1 MRATTLILVTM
12 LLAGCGAGGGPL
24 RPSAPA
30 LPPTATLATIPVGKP
45 PTYLAISPDGSRVFA
60 ASTNGQLAIIA
71 TATNAVTT
79 TAAIAPY
86 TTGLAVTPDGTRVL
100 SVGIRAVS
108 LVVVDAASGSVLK
121 PVPLI
126 VEIHPGGFGR
136 LAVTPDGR
144 SAWVGNQ
151 PKEYLA
157 IAPLGGGTA
166 AETLLDMRPNDVT
179 FAPDGRSIYLTGCRD
194 FCSNGTVEQMDVASR
209 NTLRRLVVGPN
220 PYRFALS
227 PDGTRAYTTNIAGPT
242 LSILDLASG
251 AVTATVPVGVEPTGL
266 AVSPDG
272 TRVFVAN
279 QMQGTLTVIDAQA
292 GTVLRTLQMPSQPR
306 EVVVTP
312 DGKRLYVSVQG
323 SVIVLDATA
332 L

>member
-1 MRATTLILVTM
+1 MRSTISILVTA

-60 ASTNGQLAIIA
+60 ASTNGELAIIA
-71 TATNAVTT
+71 TATNTVTA
-79 TAAIAPY
+79 TAPVAPY
-86 TTGLAVTPDGTRVL
+86 TTGLMVTADGTRVL
-100 SVGIRAVS
+100 SVGLRAVS
-108 LVVVDAASGSVLK
+108 LVNVDAASGRVLK
-121 PVPLI
+121 PLPLI

-136 LAVTPDGR
+136 MAEAPGGGTVWVT
-144 SAWVGNQ
+144 NQ
-151 PKEYLA
+151 PKEYMA

-166 AETLLDMRPNDVT
+166 SEVLLDMRPNDVT
-179 FAPDGRSIYLTGCRD
+179 FAPDGRSLYLTGCRE
-194 FCSNGTVEQMDVASR
+194 FCSNGTVEQIDVASR
-209 NTLRRLVVGPN
+209 NTMRRMVVGPN

-242 LSILDLASG
+242 LTILDLGSG
-251 AVTATVPVGVEPTGL
+251 ATVATVPVGIEPTGL

-272 TRVFVAN
+272 TRVYVAS

-292 GTVLRTLQMPSQPR
+292 GTVLRTLQMPSRPR

-312 DGKRLYVSVQG
+312 DGRRVYVSVQG
-323 SVIVLDATA
+323 SVVVLDASA